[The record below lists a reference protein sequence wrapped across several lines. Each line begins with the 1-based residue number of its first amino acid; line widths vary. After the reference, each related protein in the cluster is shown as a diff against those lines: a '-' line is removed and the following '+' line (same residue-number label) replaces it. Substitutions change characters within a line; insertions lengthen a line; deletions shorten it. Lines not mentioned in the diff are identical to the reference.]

1 MPQTPPASTRALPA
15 TPRRSRRAR
24 TLAICGLAT
33 ALVATACGSADAT
46 DVESD
51 ILRIAAADASG
62 TNGLDPL
69 AASAGASQMVV
80 RHLYDSLMVLEEG
93 EYRLELAESV
103 EPNEDASEW
112 TVTIRADAVF
122 HNGAP
127 VTADD
132 VAFSIGALAAPPS
145 NRASVYA
152 NVDFENIEVVDE
164 HTLTIPLHRAGAD
177 FRESTLVV
185 YSPVFPAGTTDFSE
199 GIGSGPY
206 RLDGHDDQTI
216 RLAAVE
222 DHWRGAPTVATLEIT
237 IIPDATARLNAL
249 KDQQIDYAVGISATG
264 AQTITD
270 NDEITLLN
278 GGLETAFALSFAMN
292 QQLEPFDDPRVREAV
307 RLAAD
312 RQALVD
318 TALLGFGEPAA
329 DVVGGGLPGYSE
341 AISARSQ
348 DLQTARDLF
357 ESAGVTELTL
367 RTGEILP
374 GMMSAAQLF
383 KQQLAEA
390 GVELVLDETPAD
402 TYYAELEQL
411 STHPF
416 QAFYYANRPA
426 AVHLAAVTVETAPFN
441 VTGTTSQYWTE
452 LAEAQTIV
460 DDEERSTAFT
470 RLQDDFYESG
480 GDLLWGYAYQIDA
493 SHPRVG
499 NITISQGVPWFG
511 AASLG

>member
-1 MPQTPPASTRALPA
+1 L
-15 TPRRSRRAR
+15 SRRAR
-24 TLAICGLAT
+24 ALAACGLAT
-33 ALVATACGSADAT
+33 VLLTSACGSADAT
-46 DVESD
+46 DAEAD

-69 AASAGASQMVV
+69 AASAGASQMVI

-93 EYRLELAESV
+93 QYRLELAESV

-112 TVTIRADAVF
+112 TVTIRSDAVF
-122 HNGAP
+122 HNGDP
-127 VTADD
+127 VTAAD
-132 VAFSIGALAAPPS
+132 VAFSISALASPPS
-145 NRASVYA
+145 NRVSVYA
-152 NVDFENIEVVDE
+152 NVDLENIEVVDE
-164 HTLTIPLHRAGAD
+164 QTLTIPLHRAGAD

-185 YSPVFPAGTTDFSE
+185 YSPVFPAGTTDFAE
-199 GIGSGPY
+199 GVGSGPY
-206 RLDGHDDQTI
+206 RLDSHDDQTI
-216 RLAAVE
+216 RLTAVE
-222 DHWRGAPTVATLEIT
+222 DHWRGTPTVDILEIT

-249 KDQQIDYAVGISATG
+249 KDEQIDYAVGISATG
-264 AQTITD
+264 AQTIAD
-270 NDEITLLN
+270 SDAVTLHN

-307 RLAAD
+307 RLTAD

-341 AISARSQ
+341 AVTARTQ

-357 ESAGVTELTL
+357 EAAGVTELTL
-367 RTGEILP
+367 RAGEILP

-383 KQQLAEA
+383 KQQLAEV
-390 GVELVLDETPAD
+390 GVELVIDETPAD
-402 TYYAELEQL
+402 TYYAELEKL
-411 STHPF
+411 ATHPF

-441 VTGTTSQYWTE
+441 VTGTTSQYWQD

-460 DDEERSTAFT
+460 DDDERLAAFT
-470 RLQDDFYESG
+470 TLQNEFYGSG

-499 NITISQGVPWFG
+499 NVTTSQGVPWFA
-511 AASLG
+511 AASIG